1 MLISFILA
9 IIKEVMRVVNIAK
22 NTSYFTLAL
31 ILQKIVSFSYFI
43 IVARAIGP
51 ENLGKYY
58 FAISFTTVFAIF
70 IDIGMSSVLIRE
82 TAKYQ
87 ERAYSY
93 LRNILSVKLILSFLS
108 LITIA
113 ILINLMGYPQLTKD
127 LVYLSSL
134 AMVLDSFTLIFFSV
148 SRGFHNLSYESFSS
162 VAYQLIIMALGLLFL
177 RSGLSL
183 QWLMAAVVAAS
194 LANFCYSA
202 SLIAFKWKLSLEPAW
217 RGDLI
222 KKIVMMAL
230 PFALFGIFQRFYTY
244 FDSILLSLLAGDTYV
259 GLYSVAFKI
268 TSALQFLPL
277 AFVASLYPAMSS
289 YHVTNREQL
298 AVTFERAMNYLI
310 IIALPISA
318 GIIVLADNLILIFK
332 SEYFGSI
339 LPLQIIIASLVFIFA
354 SYPVGSLLNACDKQ
368 KVNSL
373 NMAAV
378 LAVSIVMNLIL
389 IPRFQAVGA
398 SITVLATNILLLA
411 LGLIWVPK
419 IISYRPGAIVRVLLK
434 SLAAV
439 VLMSVALFYFR
450 DKVNIFILVPLGGVI
465 YFAFLYLIKG
475 YTNADIASIKN
486 SLISNN
492 K

>member
-1 MLISFILA
+1 MK
-9 IIKEVMRVVNIAK
+9 IINIAK

-31 ILQKIVSFSYFI
+31 IMQKVVSFCYFI

-58 FAISFTTVFAIF
+58 FAISFTTIFAIF

-82 TAKYQ
+82 AAKYQ

-93 LRNILSVKLILSFLS
+93 LRNIISLKLILSLFS
-108 LITIA
+108 LLTVA
-113 ILINLMGYPQLTKD
+113 VLINLMGYPQLTKD

-162 VAYQLIIMALGLLFL
+162 VVYQLIILTVGYLFL
-177 RSGLSL
+177 RAGWGLR
-183 QWLMAAVVAAS
+183 WLMAAVALAS

-202 SLIAFKWKLSLEPAW
+202 GLVVFRWKLSLRPAW
-217 RGDLI
+217 RHDLI
-222 KKIVMMAL
+222 KNIITMAL

-244 FDSILLSLLAGDTYV
+244 FDSVLLSLIAGDRYV
-259 GLYSVAFKI
+259 GLYSIAFKM
-268 TSALQFLPL
+268 TFALQFLPL
-277 AFVASLYPAMSS
+277 AFVASLYPAMSA
-289 YHVTNREQL
+289 YHLNDKEQL
-298 AVTFERAMNYLI
+298 KITFERAMKYLI

-318 GIIVLADNLILIFK
+318 GIIVLADNFILIFK
-332 SEYFGSI
+332 SEYSGSI

-368 KVNSL
+368 KINSL

-378 LAVSIVMNLIL
+378 LAASVIMNLIL

-398 SITVLATNILLLA
+398 SVTVLATNILLLA

-419 IISYRPGAIVRVLLK
+419 IISYRPWVIVKVLLK

-439 VLMSVALFYFR
+439 ALMSVILFYF
-450 DKVNIFILVPLGGVI
+450 KNSVNIFILIPLSGFI
-465 YFAFLYLIKG
+465 YFAVLFLIKG
-475 YTNADIASIKN
+475 YTNTDVASIKN
-486 SLISNN
+486 SLVGRNI
-492 K
+492 